1 MYYDDLFLFSSSYR
15 KNNKKHIFINKYL
28 AAYRVNRPDAMTTT
42 HMISKESIDDLKN
55 SYKFYKNNPDIK
67 LTPRK
72 VFQEIT
78 I

>member
-1 MYYDDLFLFSSSYR
+1 
-15 KNNKKHIFINKYL
+15 
-28 AAYRVNRPDAMTTT
+28 
-42 HMISKESIDDLKN
+42 LKN

-78 I
+78 IWFDIKNRTSIYKKQQKLLSKEKK